1 VITLCLGAIW
11 IVDLT
16 TGDQRLS
23 HRFIRQGPLNGD
35 YVAMVEYQFNG
46 FGNLIWG
53 VEFRSDVCRAP
64 IPLRPSGN
72 AKESLGIG

>member
-35 YVAMVEYQFNG
+35 YVVVVEYHFNG
-46 FGNLIWG
+46 FGNLI
-53 VEFRSDVCRAP
+53 
-64 IPLRPSGN
+64 
-72 AKESLGIG
+72 